1 MSVAIM
7 EITEARA
14 TEFAELLTECAELS
28 LTLTAKRSR
37 LEQRLGTLEDLT
49 EDLELAVARAR
60 EAVARGED
68 FDDELSDLRR
78 LQGALRRELPARAA

>member
-1 MSVAIM
+1 MATI
-7 EITEARA
+7 ELTEARA

-37 LEQRLGTLEDLT
+37 LEERLATLTALT
-49 EDLELAVARAR
+49 EDLECAVVRAR

-68 FDDELSDLRR
+68 FDDELVELRR
-78 LQGALRRELPARAA
+78 LQGALRRELPVRAA